1 MNYFYFFLKMR
12 QKIHISVRKYT
23 QIIKKTRTPLCI
35 SFFYTI
41 FAPNMKEKYNIREVF
56 APKIVATM
64 RAYTRAQFGQ
74 DTLAGIIVGI
84 VAIPLAIAFGISSGV
99 GPTEG
104 LVTAIIA
111 GLLISVFG
119 GSKVQIGGPTGAFIV
134 IIYGIIQQF
143 GLAGLMI
150 ATVMAGILLIIMG
163 LARLGSVIKFV
174 PYPVIVGFT
183 AGIALTIFSTQM
195 NDFFGLGL
203 SNVPANFV
211 DKWIF
216 YAQHFHVNGWAL
228 GIGLFSLLI
237 CIFMPKITKR
247 VPGSL
252 AAIIFATLAVWLLK
266 RYAPESWGAAGVQTI
281 GDLYALPHGI
291 PAPHLPSLELAEGQ
305 SYFGMIRELFPAAF
319 TIAML
324 GAIESLLSAMVADGV
339 IGDRHN
345 SNTEL
350 IAQGI
355 ANVVVPFFGGIPAT
369 GAIARTMTNINNGG
383 RTPIAGVVHAIVLLL
398 VLLFLG
404 QLVGMIPMSCLAA
417 VLIMVAYSMSGWKTI
432 VGLIKHPN
440 RDLWV
445 LLITFFLTV
454 IFDLTVAIEVGLV
467 LAMVLFLMRT
477 NEQTHIRTLHDEID
491 PNEDTESNL
500 NLEHLTIPEGVEVY
514 EIDGP
519 YFFGIANRFDEV
531 MTHVS
536 GEKYPVRIIRM
547 RKVPFVDSTAMHNLS
562 MLIQRSHNEGI
573 TIILSG
579 VNDHV
584 HKQLLIGGIEQQ
596 MDPHNICANIHF
608 ALRRAGDIL
617 EKSERMKK

>member
-1 MNYFYFFLKMR
+1 M
-12 QKIHISVRKYT
+12 Q
-23 QIIKKTRTPLCI
+23 
-35 SFFYTI
+35 
-41 FAPNMKEKYNIREVF
+41 YNIKDVF
-56 APKIVATM
+56 APKLFQTL
-64 RAYTRAQFGQ
+64 RHYSLGQLGQ
-74 DTLAGIIVGI
+74 DALAGVIVGI

-104 LVTAIIA
+104 LITAIIA

-134 IIYGIIQQF
+134 VIYGIIQQF
-143 GLAGLMI
+143 GVSGLAI
-150 ATVMAGILLIIMG
+150 ATIMAGILLILMG
-163 LARLGSVIKFV
+163 LAHLGSVIKFV

-195 NDFFGLGL
+195 NDFFGMGL
-203 SNVPANFV
+203 ENVPANFV
-211 DKWIF
+211 DKWAY

-228 GIGLFSLLI
+228 GIGAFSLLI
-237 CIFMPKITKR
+237 CILMPKLTKR

-252 AAIIFATLAVWLLK
+252 AAIVFATIAVWILK
-266 RYAPESWGAAGVQTI
+266 EYAPESWGVSITTI
-281 GDLYALPHGI
+281 GDQFALPNGI
-291 PAPHLPSLELAEGQ
+291 PAPSLPDMTIPEGETFFTMVQ
-305 SYFGMIRELFPAAF
+305 KLFPAAF

-324 GAIESLLSAMVADGV
+324 GAIESLLSAIVADGV
-339 IGDRHN
+339 IGDKHN

-355 ANVVVPFFGGIPAT
+355 ANVAVPFFGGIPAT

-383 RTPIAGVVHAIVLLL
+383 RTPVAGIIHAVVLML

-404 QLVGMIPMSCLAA
+404 SLVSMIPMACLAA

-432 VGLIKHPN
+432 RGLIKHPN

-454 IFDLTVAIEVGLV
+454 IFDLTVAIEVGIL

-477 NEQTHIRTLHDEID
+477 NEQTHIRTLHKEID
-491 PNEDTESNL
+491 PNEDTEVQY

-519 YFFGIANRFDEV
+519 YFFGIANRFDDI
-531 MTHVS
+531 MTHVP
-536 GEKYPVRIIRM
+536 GDKYPIRIIRM
-547 RKVPFVDSTAMHNLS
+547 RKVPFVDSTALHNLS
-562 MLIQRSHNEGI
+562 MLIQRSHKEGM

-579 VNDHV
+579 VKEHV
-584 HKQLLIGGIEQQ
+584 HKQLVKGGIEEQ
-596 MDPHNICANIHF
+596 MNPENICPNIHV
-608 ALRRAGDIL
+608 ALKRAQEIL
-617 EKSERMKK
+617 DQKK

>member
-1 MNYFYFFLKMR
+1 
-12 QKIHISVRKYT
+12 
-23 QIIKKTRTPLCI
+23 
-35 SFFYTI
+35 
-41 FAPNMKEKYNIREVF
+41 MKEKYNIRDVF
-56 APKIVATM
+56 APKLFQTLKGYS
-64 RAYTRAQFGQ
+64 RGQLGQ
-74 DTLAGIIVGI
+74 DALAGIIVGI

-111 GLLISVFG
+111 GLLIAVFG

-143 GLAGLMI
+143 GLTGLMI
-150 ATVMAGILLIIMG
+150 ATVMAGILLIVMG

-195 NDFFGLGL
+195 NDLFGLGL
-203 SNVPANFV
+203 TNVPANFV
-211 DKWIF
+211 EKWVF
-216 YAQHFHVNGWAL
+216 YAQHFHVHWWAF
-228 GIGLFSLLI
+228 GVGVFSLLL

-247 VPGSL
+247 IPGSL
-252 AAIIFATLAVWLLK
+252 AAIVFATLAVWLLK
-266 RYAPESWGAAGVQTI
+266 RYAPESWGVASIQTI
-281 GDLYALPHGI
+281 SDLYALPHGI
-291 PAPHLPSLELAEGQ
+291 PAPHVPSLELAEGQ
-305 SYFGMIRELFPAAF
+305 SFFGLIRELFPAAF

-355 ANVVVPFFGGIPAT
+355 ANMVVPFFGGIPAT
-369 GAIARTMTNINNGG
+369 GAIARTMTNINTGG
-383 RTPIAGVVHAIVLLL
+383 RTPIAGVIHAIVLLL

-404 QLVGMIPMSCLAA
+404 QLVGRIPMSCLAA

-432 VGLIKHPN
+432 IGLVKHPN

-477 NEQTHIRTLHDEID
+477 NEQTHIRTLHNEID
-491 PNEDTESNL
+491 PNEDTDIQL

-519 YFFGIANRFDEV
+519 YFFGIANRFDEI
-531 MTHVS
+531 MLHVS
-536 GEKYPVRIIRM
+536 GKEYPIRIIRM

-562 MLIQRSHNEGI
+562 MLIQRSHREGI

-584 HKQLLIGGIEQQ
+584 HKQLLTGGIEQQ
-596 MDPHNICANIHF
+596 MDPHNRCANIHC
-608 ALRRAGDIL
+608 ALRRAEDIIQ
-617 EKSERMKK
+617 MKG

>member
-1 MNYFYFFLKMR
+1 MQY
-12 QKIHISVRKYT
+12 S
-23 QIIKKTRTPLCI
+23 IK
-35 SFFYTI
+35 
-41 FAPNMKEKYNIREVF
+41 EVF
-56 APKIVATM
+56 SPKLLSTS
-64 RAYTRAQFGQ
+64 RTYTRVQFAQ
-74 DTLAGIIVGI
+74 DALAGIIVGI

-134 IIYGIIQQF
+134 IIYGIIQQY
-143 GLAGLMI
+143 GLSGLMI
-150 ATVMAGILLIIMG
+150 ATVMAGILLILMG
-163 LARLGSVIKFV
+163 ISHLGSVIKFV

-183 AGIALTIFSTQM
+183 AGIAVTIFSTQM

-203 SNVPANFV
+203 TDVPANFI
-211 DKWIF
+211 DKWIY
-216 YAQHFHVNGWAL
+216 YAQHFQVNWWAVA
-228 GIGLFSLLI
+228 IGFFSLLV
-237 CIFMPKITKR
+237 CIFMPKLTKR
-247 VPGSL
+247 IPGSL
-252 AAIIFATLAVWLLK
+252 AAIILATAGVWALK
-266 RYAPESWGAAGVQTI
+266 EFAPESWGIAGLQTI
-281 GDLYALPHGI
+281 SDLYELPHGI
-291 PAPHLPSLELAEGQ
+291 PAPHVPSLELAEGETFFTLIQ
-305 SYFGMIRELFPAAF
+305 KLFPSAF

-339 IGDRHN
+339 IGDKHN

-350 IAQGI
+350 IAQGV

-383 RTPIAGVVHAIVLLL
+383 RTPIAGVIHAAVLLL

-404 QLVGMIPMSCLAA
+404 QLVGMIPMACLAA

-432 VGLIKHPN
+432 VGSFKHRN
-440 RDLWV
+440 RDFWV
-445 LLITFFLTV
+445 LMITFFLTV
-454 IFDLTVAIEVGLV
+454 IFDLTVAIEVGIL
-467 LAMVLFLMRT
+467 LALVLFLMRT
-477 NEQTHIRTLHDEID
+477 NEATHIRTFHNEID
-491 PNEDTESNL
+491 PNEDTEVQY

-519 YFFGIANRFDEV
+519 YFFGIANKFDDI

-536 GEKYPVRIIRM
+536 SEKYPIRIIRM

-562 MLIQRSHNEGI
+562 MLIQRSHKEGI

-608 ALRRAGDIL
+608 ALRRAEDIIQ
-617 EKSERMKK
+617 MKG

>member
-1 MNYFYFFLKMR
+1 MQYSLK
-12 QKIHISVRKYT
+12 
-23 QIIKKTRTPLCI
+23 
-35 SFFYTI
+35 
-41 FAPNMKEKYNIREVF
+41 EVF
-56 APKIVATM
+56 SPKLFHTL
-64 RAYTRAQFGQ
+64 RHYNKGQLAQ
-74 DTLAGIIVGI
+74 DALAGIIVGI

-134 IIYGIIQQF
+134 IIYGIIQQY
-143 GLAGLMI
+143 GLSGLMI
-150 ATVMAGILLIIMG
+150 ATVMAGILLIFMG
-163 LARLGSVIKFV
+163 LARLGNVIKFV

-183 AGIALTIFSTQM
+183 AGIAVTIFSTQM

-203 SNVPANFV
+203 TDVPANFV

-216 YAQHFHVNGWAL
+216 YFHHFSINYWAL
-228 GIGLFSLLI
+228 AIGLFSLLI
-237 CIFMPKITKR
+237 CIFMPKVTKR
-247 VPGSL
+247 IPGSL
-252 AAIIFATLAVWLLK
+252 AAIVFATFAVWLLK
-266 RYAPESWGAAGVQTI
+266 KYAPESWGLASLQTI
-281 GDLYALPHGI
+281 SDLYALPQGI
-291 PAPHLPSLELAEGQ
+291 PAPHMPSMELAEGESFFTLIQ
-305 SYFGMIRELFPAAF
+305 KLFPSAF

-339 IGDRHN
+339 IGDKHN

-350 IAQGI
+350 IAQGV

-383 RTPIAGVVHAIVLLL
+383 RTPVAGIIHAVVLLL

-404 QLVGMIPMSCLAA
+404 HLVGMIPMACLAA

-432 VGLIKHPN
+432 VGTFKHRN

-454 IFDLTVAIEVGLV
+454 IFDLTVAIEVGLL

-477 NEQTHIRTLHDEID
+477 NEQTHIRTLHHEID
-491 PNEDTESNL
+491 PNEDTDIQL

-519 YFFGIANRFDEV
+519 YFFGIANRFDDV

-536 GEKYPVRIIRM
+536 GEKYPIRIIRM

-579 VNDHV
+579 VKTHV
-584 HKQLLIGGIEQQ
+584 LHQLQTGGIEQQ
-596 MDPHNICANIHF
+596 MNPENICSNIHE
-608 ALRRAGDIL
+608 ALKRAETL
-617 EKSERMKK
+617 LKK

>member
-1 MNYFYFFLKMR
+1 MQY
-12 QKIHISVRKYT
+12 S
-23 QIIKKTRTPLCI
+23 IK
-35 SFFYTI
+35 
-41 FAPNMKEKYNIREVF
+41 EVF
-56 APKIVATM
+56 SPKLLSTM
-64 RAYTRAQFGQ
+64 RTYTRAQFAQ
-74 DTLAGIIVGI
+74 DALAGIIVGI

-134 IIYGIIQQF
+134 IIYGIIQQY
-143 GLAGLMI
+143 GLSGLMI
-150 ATVMAGILLIIMG
+150 ATVMAGILLILMG
-163 LARLGSVIKFV
+163 ISHLGSVIKFV

-183 AGIALTIFSTQM
+183 AGIAVTIFSTQM

-203 SNVPANFV
+203 TNVPANFI
-211 DKWIF
+211 DKWIY
-216 YAQHFHVNGWAL
+216 YAQHFQVNWWAVA
-228 GIGLFSLLI
+228 IGFFSLMV
-237 CIFMPKITKR
+237 CIFMPKLTKR
-247 VPGSL
+247 IPGSL
-252 AAIIFATLAVWLLK
+252 AAIILATAGVWALK
-266 RYAPESWGAAGVQTI
+266 EFAPESWGVVGLQTI
-281 GDLYALPHGI
+281 SDLYELPHGI
-291 PAPHLPSLELAEGQ
+291 PTPHVPSLELAEGESFFTLIQ
-305 SYFGMIRELFPAAF
+305 KLFPSAF

-339 IGDRHN
+339 IGDKHN

-350 IAQGI
+350 IAQGVAI
-355 ANVVVPFFGGIPAT
+355 VVVPFFGGIPAT

-383 RTPIAGVVHAIVLLL
+383 RTPIAGVIHAAVLLL

-404 QLVGMIPMSCLAA
+404 RLVGMIPMACLAA

-432 VGLIKHPN
+432 VGSFKHRN
-440 RDLWV
+440 RDFWV
-445 LLITFFLTV
+445 LLITFLLTV
-454 IFDLTVAIEVGLV
+454 IFDLTVAIEVGIL
-467 LAMVLFLMRT
+467 LALVLFLMRT
-477 NEQTHIRTLHDEID
+477 NEATYIRTFHNEID
-491 PNEDTESNL
+491 PNEDTEVQY

-519 YFFGIANRFDEV
+519 YFFGIANKFDDI

-536 GEKYPVRIIRM
+536 SEKYPIRIIRM

-562 MLIQRSHNEGI
+562 MLIQRSHKEGI

-608 ALRRAGDIL
+608 ALRRAEDIIQ
-617 EKSERMKK
+617 MKG

>member
-1 MNYFYFFLKMR
+1 MQY
-12 QKIHISVRKYT
+12 S
-23 QIIKKTRTPLCI
+23 IKD
-35 SFFYTI
+35 I
-41 FAPNMKEKYNIREVF
+41 FAPKLFSTLRTYN
-56 APKIVATM
+56 
-64 RAYTRAQFGQ
+64 RAQFGQ
-74 DTLAGIIVGI
+74 DALAGIIVGI

-203 SNVPANFV
+203 TNVPANFV

-216 YAQHFHVNGWAL
+216 YAQHFHINGWAL

-237 CIFMPKITKR
+237 CIFMPKLTKR

-252 AAIIFATLAVWLLK
+252 AAIIFATFAVWLLK
-266 RYAPESWGAAGVQTI
+266 TYAPSEWGVASVQTI

-305 SYFGMIRELFPAAF
+305 NYFGLVRELFPAAF

-383 RTPIAGVVHAIVLLL
+383 RTPVAGVVHALVLLL

-432 VGLIKHPN
+432 VGLFKHRN
-440 RDLWV
+440 RDFWV
-445 LLITFFLTV
+445 LVVTFLLTV
-454 IFDLTVAIEVGLV
+454 IFDLTVAIEVGLL

-477 NEQTHIRTLHDEID
+477 NEQTHIRTLHKEID
-491 PNEDTESNL
+491 PNEDSESNL

-519 YFFGIANRFDEV
+519 YFFGIANRFDEI
-531 MTHVS
+531 MLHVS
-536 GEKYPVRIIRM
+536 GKEYPIRIIRM

-562 MLIQRSHNEGI
+562 MLIQRSHKEGI

-579 VNDHV
+579 VTNHV
-584 HKQLLIGGIEQQ
+584 HKQLLQGGIEQQ
-596 MDPHNICANIHF
+596 MNPDNICPNIHV
-608 ALRRAGDIL
+608 ALNRANQL
-617 EKSERMKK
+617 LTLKN

>member
-1 MNYFYFFLKMR
+1 MQY
-12 QKIHISVRKYT
+12 S
-23 QIIKKTRTPLCI
+23 IKDIFSPKLFSTLRTY
-35 SFFYTI
+35 S
-41 FAPNMKEKYNIREVF
+41 
-56 APKIVATM
+56 
-64 RAYTRAQFGQ
+64 RAQFGQ
-74 DTLAGIIVGI
+74 DALAGIIVGI

-203 SNVPANFV
+203 TNVPANFV

-216 YAQHFHVNGWAL
+216 YAQHFHINGWAL

-237 CIFMPKITKR
+237 CIFMPKLTKR

-252 AAIIFATLAVWLLK
+252 AAIIFATFAVWLLK
-266 RYAPESWGAAGVQTI
+266 TYAPSEWGVASVQTI

-291 PAPHLPSLELAEGQ
+291 PAPHLPSPELAEGQ
-305 SYFGMIRELFPAAF
+305 NYFGLVRELFPAAF

-383 RTPIAGVVHAIVLLL
+383 RTPVAGVVHALVLLL

-432 VGLIKHPN
+432 AGLAKHRT
-440 RDLWV
+440 RDFWV
-445 LLITFFLTV
+445 LLVTFFLTV
-454 IFDLTVAIEVGLV
+454 LFDLTIAIEVGLV

-519 YFFGIANRFDEV
+519 YFFGIANRFDEI
-531 MTHVS
+531 MLHVS
-536 GEKYPVRIIRM
+536 GKEYPIRIIRM

-562 MLIQRSHNEGI
+562 MLIQRSHKEGI

-608 ALRRAGDIL
+608 ALRRAEDIL
-617 EKSERMKK
+617 EMMK

>member
-1 MNYFYFFLKMR
+1 MQYSIKDVFQPKLF
-12 QKIHISVRKYT
+12 QAVRH
-23 QIIKKTRTPLCI
+23 
-35 SFFYTI
+35 
-41 FAPNMKEKYNIREVF
+41 YNRKQL
-56 APKIVATM
+56 A
-64 RAYTRAQFGQ
+64 Q

-104 LVTAIIA
+104 LITAIMA
-111 GLLISVFG
+111 GLLISLFG

-134 IIYGIIQQF
+134 VIYGIIQEF
-143 GLAGLMI
+143 GTSGLAI
-150 ATVMAGILLIIMG
+150 ATIMAGMLLVMMG
-163 LARLGSVIKFV
+163 LAHLGTVIKFV

-195 NDFFGLGL
+195 NDFFGMGL
-203 SNVPANFV
+203 EDIPANFV
-211 DKWIF
+211 DKWVY
-216 YAQHFHVNGWAL
+216 YAQHFHVNWWAF
-228 GIGLFSLLI
+228 GIGMLSLVI
-237 CIFMPKITKR
+237 CIGMPKLTKR
-247 VPGSL
+247 IPGSL
-252 AAIIFATLAVWLLK
+252 AAIVFATLAVWLLK
-266 RYAPESWGAAGVQTI
+266 SYAPASWGVSITTI
-281 GDLYALPHGI
+281 GDQFSLPNGI
-291 PAPHLPSLELAEGQ
+291 PAPSLPDMSLPEGESFFTMVQ
-305 SYFGMIRELFPAAF
+305 KLFPAAF

-324 GAIESLLSAMVADGV
+324 GAIESLLSAIVADGV
-339 IGDRHN
+339 IGDKHN

-355 ANVVVPFFGGIPAT
+355 ANITVPFFGGIPAT

-383 RTPIAGVVHAIVLLL
+383 RTPVAGVIHAIVLML

-417 VLIMVAYSMSGWKTI
+417 ILIMVAYSMSGWKTI
-432 VGLIKHPN
+432 AGLIQHRN

-454 IFDLTVAIEVGLV
+454 IFDLTVAIEVGIL

-477 NEQTHIRTLHDEID
+477 NEQTQIRTLHNEID
-491 PNEDTESNL
+491 PNEDTEVQY

-519 YFFGIANRFDEV
+519 YFFGIANRFDDI
-531 MTHVS
+531 MSHVS
-536 GEKYPVRIIRM
+536 GEKYPIRIIRM
-547 RKVPFVDSTAMHNLS
+547 RKVPFVDSTAMHNLG
-562 MLIQRSHNEGI
+562 MLIQRSHNEGM

-584 HKQLLIGGIEQQ
+584 HKQLMQGGIEQM

-608 ALRRAGDIL
+608 ALRRAEDL
-617 EKSERMKK
+617 MQARKKK